1 MQLTKVLLIPI
12 LLLEAQGFASVAE
25 SAQQCED
32 KITMNVI
39 ENCKESCNEFVLD
52 SSRPAPDSCLLA
64 QALLSEK
71 ALSTT
76 QFGSYFVPS
85 NPQSSCES
93 NHEAVDC
100 EPLKPGDNY
109 LGGDKNEIIV
119 LTVSSLPFRAQG
131 PGQAII
137 ELETASDI
145 HWWKGICRDRWEIL
159 ATSGDNHGPKTATMT
174 VKELVGAAFYKA
186 GFLGVHTWR
195 HGLAVEGGF
204 QEGKK
209 YSFFWKKSD

>member
-12 LLLEAQGFASVAE
+12 LLLEAQGFASVVE

-52 SSRPAPDSCLLA
+52 SSRPAPDSCHLA

-85 NPQSSCES
+85 NSALCEA
-93 NHEAVDC
+93 NHKAVNC

-109 LGGDKNEIIV
+109 LGGDKNEIVV
-119 LTVSSLPFRAQG
+119 LTVTDRPG
-131 PGQAII
+131 PEIQTII

-145 HWWKGICRDRWEIL
+145 TWWKGICRGQWEIL

-209 YSFFWKKSD
+209 YSFFWKKSS

>member
-1 MQLTKVLLIPI
+1 MLF
-12 LLLEAQGFASVAE
+12 LEAQGFASVVE
-25 SAQQCED
+25 SMNAQQCED

-52 SSRPAPDSCLLA
+52 SSHPAPDSCLLA

-93 NHEAVDC
+93 YYPARDC

-109 LGGDKNEIIV
+109 LGGDKNEIVV
-119 LTVSSLPFRAQG
+119 LTVTDRPDPETQT
-131 PGQAII
+131 II

-145 HWWKGICRDRWEIL
+145 HWWKGICRGKWEIL

-174 VKELVGAAFYKA
+174 MKELDGDVAFYKA
-186 GFLGVHTWR
+186 EFLGVHTWR
-195 HGLAVEGGF
+195 HILAVEGGF
-204 QEGKK
+204 QKGKK